1 MHSNANRSELERQRL
16 EHREQRI
23 ERVLAALH
31 DRAVYRGATSGEP
44 PRPLRHAIADFA
56 RELQRTRHRLTDLT
70 RS

>member
-1 MHSNANRSELERQRL
+1 MHSDTNRSELERRRL
-16 EHREQRI
+16 QHREQRI

-31 DRAVYRGATSGEP
+31 DRAVYRSPASGEP

-70 RS
+70 RT

>member
-1 MHSNANRSELERQRL
+1 MQTPTIGSDLERRRL

-31 DRAVYRGATSGEP
+31 DRAVYRGAVSGEP

-56 RELQRTRHRLTDLT
+56 TELRTIRDRLAELAHV
-70 RS
+70 